1 MHKRKLLL
9 VEKSPIDAELLSLSL
24 QEEYEVARA
33 QDGRQGFALLRQAY
47 GGIDLVLLDL
57 TTQES
62 GGYEFLEQVRREPS
76 LARIRRCWPSP
87 AGPCC
92 SGGRW
97 KA

>member
-33 QDGRQGFALLRQAY
+33 QDGRQGFALLSRAH

-76 LARIRRCWPSP
+76 LAQIPVIAVIR
-87 AGPCC
+87 
-92 SGGRW
+92 
-97 KA
+97 